1 MGKDKPISLK
11 DNDEKEIKWLEEH
24 KQEIHYKDMTMVVY
38 PNKSY
43 GRKMKSVY
51 LYRGEQLLQ
60 HYLTSKYFDIETKG
74 MEQLKFQY
82 QAHLEQYVLNILKEK
97 ARKLVIEPSIHNDP
111 YIEID
116 LDYESVSVEEWD
128 KVKELFNL

>member
-1 MGKDKPISLK
+1 MAKDKPIPLK
-11 DNDEKEIKWLEEH
+11 DSDEKEIKWLEEH

-43 GRKMKSVY
+43 GREMKSVY

-82 QAHLEQYVLNILKEK
+82 QAHLEQDVLNILKEK